1 MLFPACTGTGLAALL
16 IERLAESATP
26 TVADALLLLVLGSV
40 VTLLATEAVS
50 TMAEPAL
57 IVGLTVTKKVKVVE
71 PVAARLAMV
80 QVYGAVVV
88 QVQPLPDKDE
98 NVVPVGSVSVSV
110 TVLAAAGPL
119 LVTTCV

>member
-1 MLFPACTGTGLAALL
+1 M
-16 IERLAESATP
+16 
-26 TVADALLLLVLGSV
+26 